1 MIPLYQAIG
10 KIVLKTVNFN
20 SLPEKEQKLL
30 IVKQYCNELNNY
42 KWPKKVVNNVV
53 NNVDNNVDNNV
64 KDDVG
69 RLLELNLDTTKK
81 VCYFSQGTQLIPEK
95 KDELLV
101 FSNYS
106 PNDPSIYAAHISL
119 KPLLQFEL
127 YNYVENNFKKIPWK
141 EETRGKEFLNYL
153 KDIQETFYRIEN
165 NIISLK
171 YDKLIE
177 DQQKDFPDPENIPD
191 LKNKL
196 NKKKDYNKAFQKYLK
211 NYLTS
216 TLEEFVT
223 ERQAY
228 ALKIDGKFLH
238 QTDYAECYIDVLYY
252 YLFDRHY
259 LDNAKQG
266 YCHICGN
273 VSTLPKGIAIK
284 QKFFG
289 TTNPLYFDKVDGSLT
304 HNAFSM
310 CEKCNQQVLIGIQ
323 YASIKLRT
331 TLLGLQTIVLPE
343 IKFEFDNDEELIDPQ
358 KLNMATKLLERIPLD
373 QKRDDINTLNTLL
386 RRLKEFTLLFYNK
399 PSPTSQEFI
408 INGMIKNINLK
419 ELIAKTEHLN
429 KMVQDYNLGSL
440 YGYQACLSFEGLRY
454 LILPSKESHPGMDQN
469 DYTVLNKNIISSLG
483 SYIYKRNFQ
492 YYDLICR
499 FADIYNRKNNNLKTE
514 NKYFLNITPFLMT
527 LYLDHLIKFNQ
538 LEGVSIMEQR
548 NLISKLQD
556 ERITVYFNSH
566 SQIYENNFFAQGLF
580 ILGMYIAAIESEQRK
595 KNIKS
600 TLINRLNLRGI
611 PVQKVKSLMAMVDEM
626 GKVWNIFY
634 DSITENYYRE
644 CLQGIENSS
653 LSPEEIVF
661 HILSGRAYSNYLGA
675 MYKLEHPDK
684 TEKNQEEQ
692 NDQQ

>member
-1 MIPLYQAIG
+1 M
-10 KIVLKTVNFN
+10 
-20 SLPEKEQKLL
+20 
-30 IVKQYCNELNNY
+30 
-42 KWPKKVVNNVV
+42 
-53 NNVDNNVDNNV
+53 DNNV

-323 YASIKLRT
+323 YASTKLRT
-331 TLLGLQTIVLPE
+331 TLLGLKTIVLPE
-343 IKFEFDNDEELIDPQ
+343 IKFEIDNDEELIDPQ

>member
-10 KIVLKTVNFN
+10 KIVLKTANFN

-30 IVKQYCNELNNY
+30 IVKQYCNELENY
-42 KWPKKVVNNVV
+42 IWSEKVKDVVVNN
-53 NNVDNNVDNNV
+53 
-64 KDDVG
+64 VG

-81 VCYFSQGTQLIPEK
+81 VCYFSQGTELIPEK

-101 FSNYS
+101 FANYA

-127 YNYVENNFKKIPWK
+127 YNYVESNFKKIPWK
-141 EETRGKEFLNYL
+141 EETRGKQFLNYL
-153 KDIQETFYRIEN
+153 KDIQETFFRMEN

-171 YDKLIE
+171 YDKLKE
-177 DQQKDFPDPENIPD
+177 DQQKDFPDPENIPE
-191 LKNKL
+191 LKDKL
-196 NKKKDYNKAFQKYLK
+196 NEKKDYNKAFQKYLK
-211 NYLTS
+211 KYLSATIKD
-216 TLEEFVT
+216 FVT
-223 ERQAY
+223 DRQAY
-228 ALKIDGKFLH
+228 SLKIDGKFLH
-238 QTDYAECYIDVLYY
+238 QTDYSDCYIDVLYY
-252 YLFDRHY
+252 YLFERNY
-259 LDNAKQG
+259 LDNTKQG

-273 VSTLPKGIAIK
+273 ESTLPKDTAIK

-289 TTNPLYFDKVDGSLT
+289 TTNPLYFDKVDRNST

-310 CEKCNQQVLIGIQ
+310 CQKCNQQVLVGIQ
-323 YASIKLRT
+323 YASIKLKT

-343 IKFEFDNDEELIDPQ
+343 IKFEIDNDEELIDP
-358 KLNMATKLLERIPLD
+358 KNLNMATKLLERIPLD

-386 RRLKEFTLLFYNK
+386 RRLKEFTLLFYSK

-419 ELIAKTEHLN
+419 ELITKTEHLN
-429 KMVQDYNLGSL
+429 LMIQDYKLGSL
-440 YGYQACLSFEGLRY
+440 YGHYAVLSFEGLRY
-454 LILPSKESHPGMDQN
+454 LILPSKESHPGLNQY
-469 DYTVLNKNIISSLG
+469 DYTVLNKNIISILG
-483 SYIYKRNFQ
+483 TYIYKRKFR
-492 YYDLICR
+492 YYDLICM

-538 LEGVSIMEQR
+538 LEGVSIMENR

-556 ERITVYFNSH
+556 EKITAYFNTH
-566 SQIYENNFFAQGLF
+566 SQIYENNFYAQGLF
-580 ILGMYIAAIESEQRK
+580 ILGMYIAAIETEQRK
-595 KNIKS
+595 KDIKS

-626 GKVWNIFY
+626 GKVWNKYY

-644 CLQGIENSS
+644 CMQGIENSS

-675 MYKLEHPDK
+675 KYKLEHPDK

>member
-1 MIPLYQAIG
+1 
-10 KIVLKTVNFN
+10 
-20 SLPEKEQKLL
+20 
-30 IVKQYCNELNNY
+30 
-42 KWPKKVVNNVV
+42 
-53 NNVDNNVDNNV
+53 
-64 KDDVG
+64 
-69 RLLELNLDTTKK
+69 
-81 VCYFSQGTQLIPEK
+81 
-95 KDELLV
+95 
-101 FSNYS
+101 
-106 PNDPSIYAAHISL
+106 
-119 KPLLQFEL
+119 
-127 YNYVENNFKKIPWK
+127 
-141 EETRGKEFLNYL
+141 
-153 KDIQETFYRIEN
+153 
-165 NIISLK
+165 
-171 YDKLIE
+171 
-177 DQQKDFPDPENIPD
+177 
-191 LKNKL
+191 
-196 NKKKDYNKAFQKYLK
+196 
-211 NYLTS
+211 
-216 TLEEFVT
+216 
-223 ERQAY
+223 
-228 ALKIDGKFLH
+228 
-238 QTDYAECYIDVLYY
+238 LYY

-323 YASIKLRT
+323 YASTKLRT
-331 TLLGLQTIVLPE
+331 TLLGLKTIVLPE
-343 IKFEFDNDEELIDPQ
+343 IKFEIDNDEELIDPQ

>member
-20 SLPEKEQKLL
+20 SLPEKEQKLF
-30 IVKQYCNELNNY
+30 IVKQYCNELENFKY
-42 KWPKKVVNNVV
+42 T
-53 NNVDNNVDNNV
+53 
-64 KDDVG
+64 KDAESHYG
-69 RLLELNLDTTKK
+69 RMLELNLDTQNK
-81 VCYFSQGTQLIPEK
+81 VFYFSQGTQLTPDK

-101 FSNYS
+101 FSNYA

-127 YNYVENNFKKIPWK
+127 YNYIEINFKKIPWTDSTKRDKFLTFLK
-141 EETRGKEFLNYL
+141 E
-153 KDIQETFYRIEN
+153 IQETFYRMEN

-171 YDKLIE
+171 YDKLKE
-177 DQQKDFPDPENIPD
+177 DQQKDFPDPENIPE
-191 LKNKL
+191 LKDNL
-196 NKKKDYNKAFQKYLK
+196 NEASKYNKAFQKYLK
-211 NYLTS
+211 KYLS
-216 TLEEFVT
+216 TTIKDFIT

-238 QTDYAECYIDVLYY
+238 QTEYADCYIDVLYY
-252 YLFDRHY
+252 YLFERHY
-259 LDNAKQG
+259 LDNTKYG

-273 VSTLPKGIAIK
+273 ESTLPKDTAIK

-373 QKRDDINTLNTLL
+373 QKRNDINTLNTLL
-386 RRLKEFTLLFYNK
+386 RRIKEFTLLFYNK

-419 ELIAKTEHLN
+419 ELITKTEHLN
-429 KMVQDYNLGSL
+429 KMVQDYILGSL
-440 YGYQACLSFEGLRY
+440 YGYQAILSFEGLRY
-454 LILPSKESHPGMDQN
+454 LILPSKESHPGLNQY
-469 DYTVLNKNIISSLG
+469 DYTVLNKIIISTLG
-483 SYIYKRNFQ
+483 TYIYERKFQ
-492 YYDLICR
+492 YYDLICM

-538 LEGVSIMEQR
+538 LEGVPIMEQS
-548 NLISKLQD
+548 NLTSKLQD
-556 ERITVYFNSH
+556 EKITAYFNTH
-566 SQIYENNFFAQGLF
+566 SQIYENNFYAQGLF

-595 KNIKS
+595 KDIKS

-626 GKVWNIFY
+626 GKVWNIYY

-661 HILSGRAYSNYLGA
+661 HILCGRAYSNYLGA
-675 MYKLEHPDK
+675 KYKLEHPDK

>member
-1 MIPLYQAIG
+1 
-10 KIVLKTVNFN
+10 
-20 SLPEKEQKLL
+20 
-30 IVKQYCNELNNY
+30 
-42 KWPKKVVNNVV
+42 
-53 NNVDNNVDNNV
+53 
-64 KDDVG
+64 
-69 RLLELNLDTTKK
+69 LELNLDTTKK

-216 TLEEFVT
+216 TLEEYVT

-323 YASIKLRT
+323 YASTKLRT
-331 TLLGLQTIVLPE
+331 TLLGLKTIVLPE
-343 IKFEFDNDEELIDPQ
+343 IKFEIDNDEELIDPQ